1 MGFKPQ
7 IGVFGKKKKKSKAL
21 KQAKAPRAGDRP

>member
-1 MGFKPQ
+1 MEVKPQ
-7 IGVFGKKKKKSKAL
+7 IGVFSKKKKKSRAL